1 MSVQAIKTPEQQ
13 VEDLL
18 NKAKVEITDELTKGM
33 IKKLKTKLT
42 ERKAAAQILKNI
54 DNDIEMMKVELA
66 QELESINNVQ

>member
-33 IKKLKTKLT
+33 VKKLKTKLT